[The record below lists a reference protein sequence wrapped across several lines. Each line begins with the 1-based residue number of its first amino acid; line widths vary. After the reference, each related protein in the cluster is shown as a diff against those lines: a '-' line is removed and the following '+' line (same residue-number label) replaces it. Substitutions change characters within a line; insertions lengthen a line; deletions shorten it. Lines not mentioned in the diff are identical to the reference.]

1 MVLAAALLFG
11 SQLAY
16 ATQGCGTLRFRRQLS
31 DAEASIVHAVKF
43 DPPVGE
49 LPTRNG
55 SYECVRFSFRIDST
69 GHPVDIRTEES
80 SNDYDLILSARQ
92 TLDQFRF
99 RRHGNGSEKRL
110 MLVFDG
116 MVDRWPEPPPNQK

>member
-1 MVLAAALLFG
+1 MVLAAALLLG

-16 ATQGCGTLRFRRQLS
+16 ATQGCGTLRFHRQLS
-31 DAEASIVHAVKF
+31 DAEASIVHSVKF

-49 LPTRNG
+49 LATRNG
-55 SYECVRFSFRIDST
+55 SYECVRFSFRVDSK
-69 GHPVDIRTEES
+69 GLPVDIRTEES
-80 SNDYDLILSARQ
+80 SNDFLLILSARQ

-99 RRHGNGSEKRL
+99 RHHQNGSKKRL

-116 MVDRWPEPPPNQK
+116 MVGRWPEPPPNQK